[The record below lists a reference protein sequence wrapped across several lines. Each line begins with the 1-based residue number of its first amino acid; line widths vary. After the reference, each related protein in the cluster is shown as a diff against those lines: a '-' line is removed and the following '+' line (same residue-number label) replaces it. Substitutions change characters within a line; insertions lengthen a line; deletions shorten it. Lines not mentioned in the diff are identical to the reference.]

1 MTAGDVLNFIYNNNL
16 IDSFPNAT
24 ISLKIYLSLPVT
36 VASAERSFS
45 ELKIIKTLPT
55 IINKPR
61 TVVEFVKNCNRKRRI
76 R

>member
-24 ISLKIYLSLPVT
+24 ISLKINLSLPVK
-36 VASAERSFS
+36 VDSAERSFS
-45 ELKIIKTLPT
+45 ELNIIKALPT

-61 TVVEFVKNCNRKRRI
+61 TVVEFVNNCNRKRRI